1 MDQLELLKAKW
12 QEREQEL
19 PTLSYKDI
27 YKMLLKKSSSIV
39 KWIFMISIAEI
50 LFWVALSY
58 LSPES
63 NKELLTD
70 IGLQNTLNVIYII
83 HYVIIAVF
91 LVLFYLNYKNIKVTD
106 TVKTLMHN
114 ILKTRKTV
122 KYFVIY
128 NVISVALAMLYINL
142 YFFTKKEQLYTL
154 ITKGNDAYGAIPQES
169 FTSIFFIS
177 QFVVGI
183 LIIAFILIFYRVI
196 YGILL
201 KRLKNNYNEL
211 AKIEM

>member
-1 MDQLELLKAKW
+1 MDQLELLKTKW

-50 LFWVALSY
+50 LFWVALGY

-70 IGLQNTLNVIYII
+70 IGLQNTLNIIYIV
-83 HYVIIAVF
+83 HYAIIAVF
-91 LVLFYLNYKNIKVTD
+91 LVLFYLNYRNIKVTD

-114 ILKTRKTV
+114 IIKTRRTV

-128 NVISVALAMLYINL
+128 NVISTALAMLYINL
-142 YFFTKKEQLYTL
+142 YFFTKKDQLYTL
-154 ITKGNDAYGAIPQES
+154 ITQSNESYGAIPQES
-169 FTSIFFIS
+169 FTSIFFIA

-183 LIIAFILIFYRVI
+183 LIIGFILIFYRVI

-211 AKIEM
+211 AKIEV